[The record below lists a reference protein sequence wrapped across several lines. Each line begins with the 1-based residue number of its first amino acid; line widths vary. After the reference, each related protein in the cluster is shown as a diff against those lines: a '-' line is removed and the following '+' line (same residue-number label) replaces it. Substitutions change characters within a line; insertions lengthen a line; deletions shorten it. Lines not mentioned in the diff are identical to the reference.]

1 MSRAAQESPTKPTN
15 TVMMARLRRV
25 EGQVRG
31 LQHMV
36 ETDAA
41 CVDVLTQISATA
53 RALDGAALLLLTE
66 HLRSCVAAGGGRE
79 ALEERSREVSDAV
92 AGLIGA

>member
-1 MSRAAQESPTKPTN
+1 MSRAAPKSPTNPTHAAM
-15 TVMMARLRRV
+15 VGRLRRV

-53 RALDGAALLLLTE
+53 RATRRPIPRG
-66 HLRSCVAAGGGRE
+66 LRRGR
-79 ALEERSREVSDAV
+79 
-92 AGLIGA
+92 